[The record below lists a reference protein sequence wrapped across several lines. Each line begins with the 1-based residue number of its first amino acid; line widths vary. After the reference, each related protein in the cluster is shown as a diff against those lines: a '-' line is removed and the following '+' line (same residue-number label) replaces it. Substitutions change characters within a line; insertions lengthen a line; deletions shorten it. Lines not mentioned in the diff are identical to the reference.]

1 MLQMDAGTIRLLEF
15 LYPPKSVFRIPVYQ
29 RRYEWTEE
37 QINQY
42 FNDIEKIA
50 LNNDIEG
57 HFLGTIVFVKTS
69 FPSMGSDYII
79 IDGQQRITTTFLF
92 LKAIYNS
99 IDNENTRADIKET
112 YFENRNV
119 EEEYKY
125 KLISVEDDRKD
136 FLELLIHNEYDKP
149 SKIHMNYKRLIYLI
163 QHSKAT
169 SEQLFDALQKI
180 RIVYIELEQGKKEEN
195 PQVIFESL
203 NSTGLSLT
211 ESDLIR
217 NFLLM
222 NEKPMVQEHLYK
234 NYWLLIEEMLTNAK
248 ISDFIRD
255 YLTMKTSAIP
265 NKNKVYQN
273 FKHYMIKNQ
282 ISSEV
287 ILADLLKFAR
297 YYNELLNPNNKNK
310 IVQNHL
316 MMIIQLKSTV
326 TYPYLLRLFDKYYDK
341 NEINKEQFINILTI
355 INSYLIRRSIVNFP
369 TNALN
374 KVFSTIGKDAD
385 KNKEK
390 RTEEESVMEYLLS
403 RTGSALFPR
412 NEKLKESILNDDM
425 YNRNHRLAKL
435 ILSQIEIQTHKEIVD
450 FEEVTIEHILPATLT
465 PSWRVELGDN
475 AIDDHKLYKDV
486 LGNLT
491 LTNYNSEL
499 SNKSFNDKVTYYQDS
514 NIKLTREVCRYNT
527 WNKESIHQRGIN
539 LYKKII
545 EIWPIPEDRYD
556 KGKEKEIIGDTY
568 YSVFELLSVTGKK
581 PKVLV
586 IADEEF
592 IVNSW
597 KHTLI
602 TYLNWLADFDI
613 EQYLELPKQKSFQK
627 LLSYTD
633 EVLRKSEEVMSI
645 FVETNLSAQSIYNY
659 ISSLTEYYDM
669 EDDVFI
675 RLDF

>member
-1 MLQMDAGTIRLLEF
+1 MDAGTIRLLEF